1 MAIREARWDCQYCG
15 TTGIL
20 GRHQACSKCGRS
32 RPAGTKFY
40 LAEDEE
46 VADQKL
52 VEKAAI
58 GPDWVCEF
66 CSSSN
71 PADVSVCQSCHAPRE
86 ATSPEQ
92 QAKEY
97 ELGQAPTAGDMSLD
111 EPQPRPT
118 AAETKKKAGAKGLPA
133 ALIGVAAFLFLCIC
147 LVGAFFIF
155 GGRDTSAT
163 VSGFQWERTVA
174 VEAFGTVIEEDWSI
188 PEGGRELDR
197 SREIRSYDQVLDHY
211 ETRERQVSEQVQV
224 GERTYVC
231 GQRDL
236 GNGFFEDIQCS
247 EPVYETQYS
256 TETYQEPIYRQE
268 PVYDTKYTYEIDK
281 WSVSRTARATGSDHS
296 PTWPDTN
303 LSSDEREGERT
314 ESYTVIF
321 TDENGEDHTLELS
334 FEEWRGYEAGQ
345 NVTLKFNA
353 LGDLSEVDT

>member
-97 ELGQAPTAGDMSLD
+97 EPGAHGRRYVVRRASTASNGRRD
-111 EPQPRPT
+111 EKEGRCQRL
-118 AAETKKKAGAKGLPA
+118 AGGPYWRRRFSVPVHLPNRR
-133 ALIGVAAFLFLCIC
+133 LLYF
-147 LVGAFFIF
+147 
-155 GGRDTSAT
+155 
-163 VSGFQWERTVA
+163 W
-174 VEAFGTVIEEDWSI
+174 
-188 PEGGRELDR
+188 
-197 SREIRSYDQVLDHY
+197 
-211 ETRERQVSEQVQV
+211 
-224 GERTYVC
+224 
-231 GQRDL
+231 
-236 GNGFFEDIQCS
+236 
-247 EPVYETQYS
+247 
-256 TETYQEPIYRQE
+256 
-268 PVYDTKYTYEIDK
+268 
-281 WSVSRTARATGSDHS
+281 RA
-296 PTWPDTN
+296 
-303 LSSDEREGERT
+303 
-314 ESYTVIF
+314 
-321 TDENGEDHTLELS
+321 
-334 FEEWRGYEAGQ
+334 
-345 NVTLKFNA
+345 
-353 LGDLSEVDT
+353 